1 LHNTELDP
9 RFGKLT
15 LKHYNVRETLD
26 GTNNTISMD
35 KKVNTVDLV
44 DCSDESIQKKWR
56 DQLEVD
62 LDQEFQAEENR

>member
-1 LHNTELDP
+1 
-9 RFGKLT
+9 
-15 LKHYNVRETLD
+15 
-26 GTNNTISMD
+26 MD